1 MQGLKPHF
9 LQELREIL
17 FGRNL
22 IEIQAVGVLG
32 DDAIADGLLLEL
44 ADSLALLAYYS
55 QLLVRPPS

>member
-17 FGRNL
+17 FGSNL
-22 IEIQAVGVLG
+22 IEIQAVGVLS
-32 DDAIADGLLLEL
+32 DDSIADGLLLEL
-44 ADSLALLAYYS
+44 TDALALLAYYS